1 MDTNKEYS
9 GLMSACMDYFGKK
22 EGQKLP
28 EFRDEVNALTA
39 EDKTEIKSGLAALGY
54 KIKE

>member
-1 MDTNKEYS
+1 MDINKEYS
-9 GLMSACMDYFGKK
+9 GLMSACMDFFGKT

-39 EDKTEIKSGLAALGY
+39 DDKTEIKSSLVAVGY
-54 KIKE
+54 KIKD